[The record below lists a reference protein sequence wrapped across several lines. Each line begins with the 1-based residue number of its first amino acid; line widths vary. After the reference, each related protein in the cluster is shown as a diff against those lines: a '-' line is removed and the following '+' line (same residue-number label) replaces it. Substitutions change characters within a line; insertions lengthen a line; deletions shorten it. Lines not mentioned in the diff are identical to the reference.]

1 MIKLILKIVW
11 YILVFVAFLLAIYFL
26 FQDQGAG
33 IDNLKDLFSVGFWE
47 GLKQFFVSIWDGFK
61 FVCGIN

>member
-1 MIKLILKIVW
+1 MKIILKIIGYLIV
-11 YILVFVAFLLAIYFL
+11 ILSLLLTVYFL

-33 IDNLKDLFSVGFWE
+33 INNLKDLFSGDFVE
-47 GLKQFFVSIWDGFK
+47 GLKQFFVSIWNGFK

>member
-11 YILVFVAFLLAIYFL
+11 AVIVIVAFLLAIYFL

-33 IDNLKDLFSVGFWE
+33 IDNLKDLFSAGFIE
-47 GLKQFFVSIWDGFK
+47 GIKQFFVSIWNGIK

>member
-1 MIKLILKIVW
+1 MIKIILKVIW
-11 YILVFVAFLLAIYFL
+11 YILVVLSFILTIYFL

-33 IDNLKDLFSVGFWE
+33 IDNLKDLFSSGFGE
-47 GLKQFFVSIWDGFK
+47 GIKQFFVSIWNGFK

>member
-1 MIKLILKIVW
+1 MIKIILKVIGG
-11 YILVFVAFLLAIYFL
+11 ILIALAFLLAIYFL

-33 IDNLKDLFSVGFWE
+33 IENLKDLFSNGFGE
-47 GLKQFFVSIWDGFK
+47 GIKQFFVSIWNGFK

>member
-1 MIKLILKIVW
+1 MKIVLKVLW
-11 YILVFVAFLLAIYFL
+11 YILVTLSFLLLLYFL

-33 IDNLKDLFSVGFWE
+33 IDNLKDLFSGGFGE
-47 GLKQFFVSIWDGFK
+47 GIKQFFVSIWNGFK

>member
-1 MIKLILKIVW
+1 MIKIILKVIG
-11 YILVFVAFLLAIYFL
+11 YILIALSFLLTIYFL

-33 IDNLKDLFSVGFWE
+33 IQNLKDLFGNGFIE
-47 GLKQFFVSIWDGFK
+47 GIKQFFVSIWDGIK

>member
-1 MIKLILKIVW
+1 MIKIILKIIGG
-11 YILVFVAFLLAIYFL
+11 ILIALAFLLAIYFL

-33 IDNLKDLFSVGFWE
+33 IENLKDLFSAGFGE
-47 GLKQFFVSIWDGFK
+47 GIKQFFVSIWDGIK